1 MKTLLACVYVC
12 VGLGSGCAVETSSPP
27 PQLAKKGASNKAPPP
42 AKVAAEPKAEPKP
55 EPTPEA
61 KAEPEPK
68 PEPTPEAKAEPEP
81 TPEAPT
87 KTADKPA
94 VADLSQARKYQDPP
108 WFRKT
113 LFKDGKVTK
122 SSRSE
127 ADAKGLFQSLMTFD
141 LPEGTTEE
149 QCADHLEA
157 EIGKHGPKLE
167 RTRGERNRI
176 ELRGSNERYEVVC
189 VCGKGK
195 SAMVGF
201 VSYRWTS

>member
-1 MKTLLACVYVC
+1 MKTLLACVCVC
-12 VGLGSGCAVETSSPP
+12 VGFGCAVETSSPP
-27 PQLAKKGASNKAPPP
+27 PQLAKKKGAHKKAPAP
-42 AKVAAEPKAEPKP
+42 AKAEPKP
-55 EPTPEA
+55 EV
-61 KAEPEPK
+61 KAEPEPEPK
-68 PEPTPEAKAEPEP
+68 PEPTPEAKAEPKPEP
-81 TPEAPT
+81 
-87 KTADKPA
+87 KPA
-94 VADLSQARKYQDPP
+94 EPDTKAGEKPAIADLDRALNYQDPP

-113 LFKDGKVTK
+113 LFKDGKMTK

-149 QCADHLEA
+149 QCADHLEK
-157 EIGKHGPKLE
+157 EIGPHAKLE
-167 RTRGERNRI
+167 RKRGDRNRI
-176 ELRGSNERYEVVC
+176 ELRGSTDRYEVVC